1 LQTKEAAK
9 ASEMAG
15 EEIDRLGD
23 PLATNEERQL
33 RLPIVTPE
41 QTELVRQSFDA
52 IWPVRRKLADQFY
65 RWFFELAPDAQG
77 LFRDDMERQYLK
89 LMDMI
94 AAIVG
99 TPDKREMFQ
108 SIISH
113 SGRQHAQFGA
123 KPMHFAAFGDALIWG
138 LERQFGAAF
147 TPEMKETWIKLYD
160 DVQREMM
167 RAGDTLKDAGSEQFR
182 SAHEPAVRSVIR

>member
-1 LQTKEAAK
+1 MLPLDIGLPERRGSAPF
-9 ASEMAG
+9 G
-15 EEIDRLGD
+15 EQDRLLYGLSRGLLV
-23 PLATNEERQL
+23 PAVA
-33 RLPIVTPE
+33 IVTPE
-41 QTELVRQSFDA
+41 QTALVRQSFDA

-65 RWFFELAPDAQG
+65 RRFFELAPDARG
-77 LFRDDMERQYLK
+77 LFRSDMERQYRK

-99 TPDKREMFQ
+99 TLDKREIFQ

-138 LERQFGAAF
+138 LEQQFGAAF
-147 TPEMKETWIKLYD
+147 TPEMKEAWIKLYD

-167 RAGDTLKDAGSEQFR
+167 RAGLPGKERRLEVPNPVGR
-182 SAHEPAVRSVIR
+182 

>member
-1 LQTKEAAK
+1 MP
-9 ASEMAG
+9 S
-15 EEIDRLGD
+15 
-23 PLATNEERQL
+23 
-33 RLPIVTPE
+33 IVTPE

-65 RWFFELAPDAQG
+65 RRFFELAPDAKG
-77 LFRDDMERQYLK
+77 LFRSDMERQYLK

-99 TPDKREMFQ
+99 TLDKREMFQ

-123 KPMHFAAFGDALIWG
+123 KPLHFAAFGDALIWG
-138 LERQFGAAF
+138 LEQQFGAAF
-147 TPEMKETWIKLYD
+147 TPEMKEAWIKLYD

-167 RAGDTLKDAGSEQFR
+167 RGGGISEDAGVDPGHF
-182 SAHEPAVRSVIR
+182 

>member
-1 LQTKEAAK
+1 
-9 ASEMAG
+9 
-15 EEIDRLGD
+15 
-23 PLATNEERQL
+23 
-33 RLPIVTPE
+33 VTPE
-41 QTELVRQSFDA
+41 QTKLVRQSFDA

-65 RWFFELAPDAQG
+65 RRFFELAPDAQG
-77 LFRDDMERQYLK
+77 LFRSDMERQYLK

-99 TPDKREMFQ
+99 TLDKREMFQ

-123 KPMHFAAFGDALIWG
+123 KPLHFAAFGDALIWG
-138 LERQFGAAF
+138 LEQQFGAAF
-147 TPEMKETWIKLYD
+147 TPEMKEAWIKLYD

-167 RAGDTLKDAGSEQFR
+167 CAGLPGKDRVAPDGATEALMR
-182 SAHEPAVRSVIR
+182 NLTRR